1 MIEDRP
7 NERIVGVDLQA
18 EMRKAY
24 LDYAMTVIV
33 ARALPDVRD
42 GLKPVQRRILWT
54 MHEMG
59 LRSDRPYR
67 KCAAIVGDVMG
78 KYHPHGDVAIYDALA
93 RFAQDFTMRYPPI
106 QGQGNFGCFAGDT
119 KVELVNGE
127 QRTFVELVE
136 MVHRGVRAEV
146 FTVDAHRN
154 VRIKPLRAPRLVKRN
169 DAVVKV
175 TLAAGQEIV
184 CTPDHRFM
192 LRDGTYR
199 EAGKL
204 KAKDQ
209 LMPFA
214 RTAIPERLHRTGA
227 FPIPANLSQ
236 AVTSVAPAGR
246 ADVYDLTVD
255 VTQNFALA
263 AGIFVHNSID
273 DDPPAAMRYC
283 VAADTLVRTARGTL
297 PIADIA
303 GAARP
308 ESDTD
313 VDLVVSDR
321 RGSPVRATKVF
332 HSGSHPTLRMTT
344 REGHTLIG
352 TRNHPVL
359 TIQSIA
365 GVPMLIWRLLDEIAP
380 GDRVAMLRR
389 PTEST
394 GTELTPRELALATLA
409 GGMVSEGWASETRA
423 GFNNLDRAYFDAV
436 TTAYTEVVGGRSYS
450 YSRTIK
456 SSNLLHELD
465 VHNLTALKASPLAEM
480 VGIRSAEKRVPAFV
494 WAGSP
499 GFKAAFLRALF
510 EGDGSSSLL
519 RGHRGNAIQVS
530 YSTRSERLASGV
542 QQLLLEFGVVSKL
555 CHYEDGEIK
564 VIMTNRRDARLF
576 SSRVG
581 FRGAKQGKLEREL
594 AGIPLTSSAL
604 SQDAVPFVADYVR
617 GEPMAHWTDREWLR
631 KHNIDRVERWE
642 RDRDEILAHITND
655 EVRRVIEPLVDGTYY
670 YATVASIDDA
680 GVQPVYSL
688 RVGSDDHSFIS
699 NGFVSHNTEARPA
712 AIAAE
717 LLADIEKE
725 TVDWYPNYD
734 NRHQQPSVLPAR
746 VPSLLINGST
756 GIAVGMASNIPPHN
770 LREVTE
776 AVKRLVDDAELTND
790 DLCETVLGPDFP
802 GGGVIYRFEEQK
814 NVETGAAER
823 VDAIRR
829 AYANGRG
836 RILMRAKAN
845 REEGKGGREYIIVT
859 ELPYAVNKA
868 SLIEKIAELVTS
880 KRMGGISDIRDESDR
895 DGMRI
900 VIEIKR
906 DDNYERVLNN
916 LYKHTAMQSAFNL
929 NMLALVDSSPKTL
942 SLKDVLQHFIDY
954 RKQVIKRRTEFDLSK
969 AKDRAHILEGFKI
982 ALDNIDEIVK
992 TIRASKTPDTAL
1004 ANLREKF
1011 SLSEV
1016 QAKAILEMQLRRLTG
1031 LERQKIEDEYRET
1044 ITLIAELESILGNP
1058 RKISFLI
1065 KQDMD
1070 ELTEKYGDDRR
1081 TKILDDLNRQL
1092 TDQDLV
1098 ADEDVVISL
1107 STRNYVKRMPLS
1119 TYKAQHRGGRGVI
1132 GMSTRDEDD
1141 VDHLVVA
1148 RNHDRLYVFTDRGRV
1163 FALKVF
1169 ELPDASRTAKGTPI
1183 QNILE
1188 AMQTGERV
1196 SALIA
1201 IRDGST
1207 APYLVM
1213 ATRKGFLKKTPLS
1226 EYLNVRRAGLIA
1238 IELRKDDQ
1246 LAWVAGAGDKDRIV
1260 LATRKGKAV
1269 TFKATDA
1276 RPMGR
1281 QTQGVTGIRLAKG
1294 DEVIGMGV
1302 VSARTEVLSVTE
1314 NGYGKRTAV
1323 ADFPTHN
1330 RGGQGVILASVTAKT
1345 GNVAAIQVIDE
1356 KSEEI
1361 LLIST
1366 NGVVIRVP
1374 IEQIRVLGRAT
1385 QGVKVMVTGEAKIA
1399 SIATFATTRQS
1410 PTGSGPPTT

>member
-1 MIEDRP
+1 VIEGP
-7 NERIVGVDLQA
+7 NNERIVGIELET

-59 LRSDRPYR
+59 LRNDRPFR
-67 KCAAIVGDVMG
+67 KSAAIVGDVMG
-78 KYHPHGDVAIYDALA
+78 KYHPHGDVPIYDALA

-106 QGQGNFGCFAGDT
+106 QGQGNFGCFSGDT

-146 FTVDAHRN
+146 FTLDAHRN

-169 DAVVKV
+169 DTIVKV
-175 TLAAGQEIV
+175 TLVSGAEIL

-192 LRDGTYR
+192 MRDGTYR
-199 EAGKL
+199 EASTL

-227 FPIPANLSQ
+227 FPVPASLSQ
-236 AVTSVAPAGR
+236 VVASVAPAGK

-263 AGIFVHNSID
+263 AGVFVHNSID
-273 DDPPAAMRYC
+273 DDPPAHMRYC
-283 VAADTLVRTARGTL
+283 TTGDALVRTA
-297 PIADIA
+297 
-303 GAARP
+303 GATVRIEDVVANAAP
-308 ESDTD
+308 ESDND
-313 VDLVVSDR
+313 IAIEVLNR
-321 RGSPVRATKVF
+321 RGEPVRASKLF
-332 HSGSHPTLRMTT
+332 HSGTHPTLRVRT
-344 REGHTLIG
+344 REGYELTG

-359 TIQSIA
+359 TLQAVA
-365 GVPMLIWRLLDEIAP
+365 GVPMLVWKLLEEVMP
-380 GDRVAMLRR
+380 GDRVALLRR
-389 PTEST
+389 PST
-394 GTELTPRELALATLA
+394 AQPRELTPRELALATLA
-409 GGMVSEGWASETRA
+409 GGMVSEGWASENRA
-423 GFNNLDRAYFDAV
+423 GFNNLDRDYFDAV
-436 TTAYTEVVGGRSYS
+436 TSAYDDIVGGRRYA

-456 SSNLLHELD
+456 SKNLLHELD
-465 VHNLTALKASPLAEM
+465 VQNTAALKTSPLAEM
-480 VGIRSAEKRVPAFV
+480 LGLRSVAKRVPSFV
-494 WAGSP
+494 WSGSP
-499 GFKAAFLRALF
+499 AFKAAFLRALF

-519 RGHRGNAIQVS
+519 RPRVGIAIQIS
-530 YSTRSERLASGV
+530 YSTRSQRLATEV
-542 QQLLLEFGVVSKL
+542 QQLLLEFGVVSKQ
-555 CHYEDGEIK
+555 CHYNDGEIK
-564 VIMTNRRDARLF
+564 VVITNRRDARKF
-576 SSRVG
+576 AASIG
-581 FRGAKQGKLEREL
+581 FHGAKRAKLESEL
-594 AGIPLTSSAL
+594 GQIPLASTAMSA
-604 SQDAVPFVADYVR
+604 DAVPFVAEYIR
-617 GEPMAHWTDREWLR
+617 GERMARWTDRAWLK
-631 KHNIDRVERWE
+631 KHNIDRIERWE
-642 RDRDEILAHITND
+642 RDRDEILTHLTND

-670 YATVASIDDA
+670 YATVASTEDA
-680 GVQPVYSL
+680 GLQPVYSL
-688 RVGSDDHSFIS
+688 RVDTDDHSFIT

-734 NRHQQPSVLPAR
+734 NRHMQPTVLPAR
-746 VPSLLINGST
+746 VPNLLVNGST

-770 LREVTE
+770 LREVAE
-776 AVKRLVDDAELTND
+776 ATKRLVDDPDLTND

-802 GGGVIYRFEEQK
+802 GGGVIYRLEEQK
-814 NVETGAAER
+814 NIETGATER

-836 RILMRAKAN
+836 RILMRAKAHV
-845 REEGKGGREYIIVT
+845 EDGKGGRQSIIVT

-868 SLIEKIAELVTS
+868 TLIEKIADLVQS
-880 KRMGGISDIRDESDR
+880 KRLAGISDIRDESDR
-895 DGMRI
+895 EGMRI
-900 VIEIKR
+900 AIEVKR
-906 DDNYERVLNN
+906 DDNAERVLNN

-942 SLKDVLQHFIDY
+942 SLKDVLQHYIDY
-954 RKQVIKRRTEFDLSK
+954 RKQVIKRRTEFDLGK
-969 AKDRAHILEGFKI
+969 AKERAHLLEGFKI
-982 ALDNIDEIVK
+982 ALDHIDEIVK
-992 TIRASKTPDTAL
+992 TIRASKSPETAL

-1011 SLSEV
+1011 ELSEL

-1031 LERQKIEDEYRET
+1031 LERQKVEDEYRET
-1044 ITLIAELESILGNP
+1044 IKLIAELESILGNA
-1058 RKISFLI
+1058 RKIQFLI

-1070 ELTEKYGDDRR
+1070 ELSAKYGDDRR
-1081 TKILDDLNRQL
+1081 TKILDDLNREL

-1098 ADEDVVISL
+1098 ADEDVVITVS
-1107 STRNYVKRMPLS
+1107 SRNYVKRMPLS

-1132 GMSTRDEDD
+1132 GMATRDEDD
-1141 VDHLVVA
+1141 VEHLVVA

-1163 FALKVF
+1163 FALKAF

-1188 AMQTGERV
+1188 AMQSGERV

-1201 IRDGST
+1201 IREGGSV
-1207 APYLVM
+1207 PHLVM
-1213 ATRKGFLKKTPLS
+1213 ATRKGFVKKTPLS
-1226 EYLNVRRAGLIA
+1226 DYGNVRRAGLIA
-1238 IELRKDDQ
+1238 ILLRKDDK
-1246 LAWVAGAGDKDRIV
+1246 LAWVAAAGDKDRIV
-1260 LATRKGKAV
+1260 LATRKGKAI

-1281 QTQGVTGIRLAKG
+1281 QTQGVTGIRLVKG

-1302 VSARTEVLSVTE
+1302 VNARTEVLSVTE
-1314 NGYGKRTAV
+1314 NGYGKRTKV
-1323 ADFPTHN
+1323 EDFPTHN

-1345 GNVAAIQVIDE
+1345 GNVAAMRVIDE
-1356 KSEEI
+1356 KSEEV

-1366 NGVVIRVP
+1366 TGVVIRVP
-1374 IEQIRVLGRAT
+1374 IDQIRVLGRAT
-1385 QGVKVMVTGEAKIA
+1385 QGVKVMATGEAKIA
-1399 SIATFATTRQS
+1399 SIATFAQS
-1410 PTGSGPPTT
+1410 RPSQPGLGLQNS

>member
-1 MIEDRP
+1 MIEGP
-7 NERIVGVDLQA
+7 NNKERIVNVDLQV

-59 LRSDRPYR
+59 LRSDRPFR
-67 KCAAIVGDVMG
+67 KSAAIVGDVMG
-78 KYHPHGDVAIYDALA
+78 KYHPHGDVPIYDALA

-169 DAVVKV
+169 DTVVKV
-175 TLAAGQEIV
+175 TLVAGQEIV

-199 EAGKL
+199 EAAKL

-227 FPIPANLSQ
+227 FPIPAGLSQ
-236 AVTSVAPAGR
+236 VVSSVVPAGK

-273 DDPPAAMRYC
+273 DDPPAHMRYC
-283 VAADTLVRTARGTL
+283 LSADALVRTSAGTRRIGEI
-297 PIADIA
+297 IA
-303 GAARP
+303 AAP
-308 ESDTD
+308 ESDND
-313 VDLVVSDR
+313 IEMAVLDR
-321 RGSPVRATKVF
+321 RGVPVAASKLF
-332 HSGSHPTLRMTT
+332 HSGTHPTLRVRT
-344 REGHTLIG
+344 REGYELTGTL
-352 TRNHPVL
+352 NHPIL
-359 TIQSIA
+359 TMQPVA
-365 GVPMLIWRLLDEIAP
+365 GVPMFVWKLLEEISP
-380 GDRVAMLRR
+380 GDRVAMLRA
-389 PTEST
+389 PAISAP
-394 GTELTPRELALATLA
+394 TELTPRERALATLA
-409 GGMVSEGWASETRA
+409 GGMVSEGWASSGRA
-423 GFNNLDRAYFDAV
+423 GFNNLDPDYFAAVASAYEDI
-436 TTAYTEVVGGRSYS
+436 VGGRHYE
-450 YSRTIK
+450 YARTIK
-456 SSNLLHELD
+456 SGNVLHELD
-465 VHNLTALKASPLAEM
+465 VQNMTALKDSPLAEM
-480 VGIRSAEKRVPAFV
+480 VGLRSSEKRVPTFV

-499 GFKAAFLRALF
+499 AFKALFLRALF

-519 RGHRGNAIQVS
+519 KPAGGFAIQIS
-530 YSTRSERLASGV
+530 YSTRSQRLATEV
-542 QQLLLEFGVVSKL
+542 QQLLLEFGVVSKQ
-555 CHYEDGEIK
+555 CHYDDGEIK
-564 VIMTNRRDARLF
+564 VVVTNRRDARKF
-576 SSRVG
+576 SSTVG
-581 FRGAKQGKLEREL
+581 FHGAKQRKLESEL
-594 AGIPLTSSAL
+594 AHVPVSSSAM
-604 SQDAVPFVADYVR
+604 SADAVPFVADYIR
-617 GEPMAHWTDREWLR
+617 GEKMARWTDREWLQ
-631 KHNIDRVERWE
+631 KHNIDRIERWE
-642 RDRDEILAHITND
+642 RDREEILAHLTND

-670 YATVASIDDA
+670 YATIATIEDA
-680 GVQPVYSL
+680 GAQPVFSV
-688 RVGSDDHSFIS
+688 RVDSEDHSFIT

-734 NRHQQPSVLPAR
+734 NRHMQPTVLPAR
-746 VPSLLINGST
+746 VPNLLVNGST

-770 LREVTE
+770 LREVTA
-776 AVKRLVDDAELTND
+776 AVKRLVDDPELTND

-814 NVETGAAER
+814 NVETGKAER

-829 AYANGRG
+829 AYSNGRG

-868 SLIEKIAELVTS
+868 SLIEKIADLVTS

-895 DGMRI
+895 DGMRV
-900 VIEIKR
+900 VIDIKR

-942 SLKDVLQHFIDY
+942 GLKDVLQYFIDY
-954 RKQVIKRRTEFDLSK
+954 RKQVVKRRTEFDLTK
-969 AKDRAHILEGFKI
+969 AKDRAHVLEGFKI
-982 ALDNIDEIVK
+982 ALDHIDEIVK
-992 TIRASKTPDTAL
+992 TIRASKSPDAAL

-1011 SLSEV
+1011 SLSEI

-1031 LERQKIEDEYRET
+1031 LERQKVEDEYRET

-1058 RKISFLI
+1058 RKILFLI

-1070 ELTEKYGDDRR
+1070 ELAAKYGDDRR
-1081 TKILDDLNRQL
+1081 TKILDDLNREL

-1119 TYKAQHRGGRGVI
+1119 TYKAQHRGGRGII

-1169 ELPDASRTAKGTPI
+1169 EIPDASRTAKGTPI

-1188 AMQTGERV
+1188 AMQSGERV

-1213 ATRKGFLKKTPLS
+1213 ATRKGFVKKTPLA
-1226 EYLNVRRAGLIA
+1226 EYGNVRRAGLIA
-1238 IELRKDDQ
+1238 IELRTDDQ

-1260 LATRKGKAV
+1260 LATKKGKAV

-1314 NGYGKRTAV
+1314 NGYGKRTEV
-1323 ADFPTHN
+1323 DDFPTHN

-1374 IEQIRVLGRAT
+1374 IDQLRVLGRAT
-1385 QGVKVMVTGEAKIA
+1385 QGVKVMATGEAKIA
-1399 SIATFATTRQS
+1399 SIATFATTRPSQ
-1410 PTGSGPPTT
+1410 PALGLPPV